1 MNMKISNL
9 NPDSTILEEL
19 GSRLARIRIQ
29 NNLTQA
35 DLAEKAGI
43 SKPTLERIEAGRD
56 AQVSSLIRILRAL
69 DMLDM
74 LNETIPEAKASPMER
89 LKTGGKKR
97 KRASSPSTKTK
108 ESKPWSWK
116 DEV

>member
-1 MNMKISNL
+1 MDISHL
-9 NPDSTILEEL
+9 HTDTAILEEL
-19 GSRLARIRIQ
+19 GRRLARMRVRY
-29 NNLTQA
+29 NLTQA
-35 DLAEKAGI
+35 ILAEQAGI

-69 DMLDM
+69 DILDV
-74 LNETIPEAKASPMER
+74 LDSLIPAAKASPMER

-97 KRASSPSTKTK
+97 KRASASPKQTKA
-108 ESKPWSWK
+108 SKPWSWR